1 MKRFYFREKEIK
13 MIEEF
18 VVSENKK
25 ALAIYGRRRTG
36 KTELILNAISNLKN
50 AYYYQVSSFDY
61 ETSIQDFKHILKRGN
76 DDSIL
81 DSLHSFKDV
90 FTYISKDK
98 KVVVIDEFPFLAK
111 KNPDISIEFQ
121 YIIDYCLNENIKLV
135 LLGSNRSFMKGQIED
150 SNSPLYGRFDE
161 IISLMPFSYDEVKE
175 LFKNETDAMNVYA
188 MTGGVAQYVMF
199 FKEYKDVPSAISYLY
214 FNRNGRLFLESGN
227 YLNQEFKDATT
238 YNMILRFLGSSDKKA
253 SDIASFTKIDNRA
266 IYSYLNKLE
275 ELNIIE
281 IVNIPLNSKKDKR
294 YHISDLYLRFAY
306 TFIEP
311 NISLIVSLE
320 EKAKPFILNEQ
331 YNEYLGFIYEE
342 IIRNNLYQLALSKKL
357 SFMPIGIGKWWGNIY
372 LNGKWCESEI
382 DVVGINGNNL
392 VLGEC
397 KYRNKKVGI
406 KELDN
411 LKYKA
416 SFIAKE
422 GQQIT
427 YLLAS
432 ESGFTDELLQLKS
445 KDIVLI
451 EGSKILDQ
459 KLYSD

>member
-1 MKRFYFREKEIK
+1 MIMKQFYFREKEIK

-18 VVSENKK
+18 ISSENKK

-36 KTELILNAISNLKN
+36 KTELILNAISDMENI

-61 ETSIQDFKHILKRGN
+61 ETSLRDFKNILKRGN

-81 DSLHSFKDV
+81 DSLNSFKDV
-90 FTYISKDK
+90 FTYINTDQ

-111 KNPDISIEFQ
+111 KNSNISIEFQ
-121 YIIDYCLNENIKLV
+121 YIIDHCLNGNVKLI

-161 IISLMPFSYDEVKE
+161 IISLMPFSYDEVKQI
-175 LFKNETDAMNVYA
+175 FHNEKDAMDVYA

-199 FKEYKDVPSAISYLY
+199 FKEYKNVSSAISSLY
-214 FNRNGRLFLESGN
+214 FNRNGRLFLESSN
-227 YLNQEFKDATT
+227 YLNQEFKDSTT
-238 YNMILRFLGSSDKKA
+238 YNVILRYLGSSDKKA
-253 SDIASFTKIDNRA
+253 SDIASFAKIDNRA

-281 IVNIPLNSKKDKR
+281 IVNNPLNNKKDKR

-320 EKAKPFILNEQ
+320 EKSKSFILNEQ

-342 IIRNNLYQLALSKKL
+342 IIRNNLYQLALLNKL
-357 SFMPIGIGKWWGNIY
+357 PFMPIDIGKWWGNIY

-382 DVVGINGNNL
+382 DVVGVNGNHL
-392 VLGEC
+392 ILGEC
-397 KYRNKKVGI
+397 KYRNKKTGM

-416 SFIAKE
+416 SFIMKE
-422 GQQIT
+422 GQQVV

-432 ESGFTDELLQLKS
+432 AGGFTDELFKLES
-445 KDIVLI
+445 KDVILI
-451 EGSKILDQ
+451 K
-459 KLYSD
+459 

>member
-1 MKRFYFREKEIK
+1 MIMKQFYFREKEIK

-18 VVSENKK
+18 IASENKK
-25 ALAIYGRRRTG
+25 ALAIYGRKRTG
-36 KTELILNAISNLKN
+36 KTELILNAISNLEN

-61 ETSIQDFKHILKRGN
+61 GTSIQDFKNILKRGN

-81 DSLHSFKDV
+81 DSLNSFKDI
-90 FTYISKDK
+90 FTYIGKDK

-111 KNPDISIEFQ
+111 KNSDISIEFQ
-121 YIIDYCLNENIKLV
+121 YIIDHCLNQNLKLV

-161 IISLMPFSYDEVKE
+161 IISLMPFSFDEVKK
-175 LFKNETDAMNVYA
+175 LFKNEKDAMNVYA

-199 FKEYKDVPSAISYLY
+199 FKEYKDVSSAINHLY

-281 IVNIPLNSKKDKR
+281 IVNNPLNNKKDKR

-320 EKAKPFILNEQ
+320 EKAKSFILNEQ

-342 IIRNNLYQLALSKKL
+342 IIRNSLYQLALLNKL
-357 SFMPIGIGKWWGNIY
+357 PFMPIDIGKWWGNIY

-416 SFIAKE
+416 SFITKE
-422 GQQIT
+422 GQRVT

-432 ESGFTDELLQLKS
+432 ASGFTDELLQLKS
-445 KDIVLI
+445 KEILLI
-451 EGSKILDQ
+451 EERKF
-459 KLYSD
+459 

>member
-1 MKRFYFREKEIK
+1 MKQFYFREKEIK
-13 MIEEF
+13 IIEDF
-18 VVSENKK
+18 IASENKK
-25 ALAIYGRRRTG
+25 TLAIYGRRRTG
-36 KTELILNAISNLKN
+36 KTELILNEISNIGN
-50 AYYYQVSSFDY
+50 IAYYYQVSSFDY
-61 ETSIQDFKHILKRGN
+61 ETCLHDFRNILKRGN

-81 DSLHSFKDV
+81 DSLNSFKDV
-90 FTYISKDK
+90 FTYINKDK

-121 YIIDYCLNENIKLV
+121 YIIDHCLNENVKLI

-161 IISLMPFSYDEVKE
+161 IISLMPFSYNEVKA
-175 LFKNETDAMNVYA
+175 LFNNEKDAMNVYA
-188 MTGGVAQYVMF
+188 MTGGVAQYVML
-199 FKEYKDVPSAISYLY
+199 FKEYKDVSSAINHLY
-214 FNRNGRLFLESGN
+214 FNRNGRLFLESSN
-227 YLNQEFKDATT
+227 YLNQEFKDSTT
-238 YNMILRFLGSSDKKA
+238 YNVILRYLGSSDKKA
-253 SDIASFTKIDNRA
+253 SDIASFTKIDHRA

-281 IVNIPLNSKKDKR
+281 IVNNPLNNKKDKR

-320 EKAKPFILNEQ
+320 EKAKSYILNEK

-342 IIRNNLYQLALSKKL
+342 IIRNSLYQLALLNKL
-357 SFMPIGIGKWWGNIY
+357 PFMPKDIGKWWGNIY
-372 LNGKWCESEI
+372 LNGNWCESEI
-382 DVVGINGNNL
+382 DVVGMNGNNL

-397 KYRNKKVGI
+397 KYRNKKIGI

-416 SFIAKE
+416 SFITKE
-422 GQQIT
+422 GQQVI
-427 YLLAS
+427 YLLAGA
-432 ESGFTDELLQLKS
+432 SGFTDELIKLKS
-445 KDIVLI
+445 KDILLI
-451 EGSKILDQ
+451 EGNESLD
-459 KLYSD
+459 